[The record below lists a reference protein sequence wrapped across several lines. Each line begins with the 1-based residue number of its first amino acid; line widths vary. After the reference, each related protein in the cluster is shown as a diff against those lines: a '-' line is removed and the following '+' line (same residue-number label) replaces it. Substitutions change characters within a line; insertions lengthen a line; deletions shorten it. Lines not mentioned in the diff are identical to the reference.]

1 MKHMRTGSKRSLFNI
16 LTSTRD
22 AQAAMMTLR
31 PGQSTSDKPE
41 NEHPRSE
48 QWVFVVSGSGRAHVG
63 RRSVRL
69 RSGDLLLIE
78 KRELHQISNV
88 GRKSL
93 VTLNLYAPPAY
104 TSDGEPRKRR

>member
-1 MKHMRTGSKRSLFNI
+1 MKLIETGSKRSLFNI

-31 PGQSTSDKPE
+31 PGQSTSDEPE

-48 QWVFVVSGSGRAHVG
+48 QWMFVVSGTGRAQVG
-63 RRSVRL
+63 RRSVHL
-69 RSGDLLLIE
+69 RAGDLLLIE
-78 KRELHQISNV
+78 MRELHRITNE
-88 GRKSL
+88 GRKQM

-104 TSDGEPRKRR
+104 TSDGEPR